1 LDSQFLNFLY
11 SRYCAKGWRKKRN
24 RFKNRRLR
32 KRMEGKIF
40 FFPLA
45 TPMSMAVAT
54 SLGDCIGNA
63 FGISVP
69 AASKKEVAVAI
80 GNTRVNQSPA
90 RSAQSDSALG
100 GLLL

>member
-1 LDSQFLNFLY
+1 M
-11 SRYCAKGWRKKRN
+11 KKRN

-32 KRMEGKIF
+32 KRVEGKIF

-45 TPMSMAVAT
+45 VPTSMAVAT
-54 SLGDCIGNA
+54 SSGVWIGNA
-63 FGISVP
+63 FGILEP

-90 RSAQSDSALG
+90 RSAQSDSAH
-100 GLLL
+100 